1 MQSQESS
8 YTTESGSG
16 VHDSFQGSDASWQ
29 SGSTEHHTATV
40 DASPAP
46 IVPPNQQIVLLL
58 VGLIG
63 SGKVCTQSGIV
74 DLAKALTGCTL
85 SNSRHS
91 HKHLSNTVPSSAGAA
106 RTTSGTVEAWRRLRG
121 SRLEMA
127 YLSSSIGRTSTKGQ
141 PCPVLGFSER
151 YIRSHAIRVCLTAS
165 ERRGSRLRASSRI
178 RLCGCSSLTLRM
190 R

>member
-29 SGSTEHHTATV
+29 SESTEPHTATV

-63 SGKVCTQSGIV
+63 SGKVCT
-74 DLAKALTGCTL
+74 
-85 SNSRHS
+85 
-91 HKHLSNTVPSSAGAA
+91 
-106 RTTSGTVEAWRRLRG
+106 
-121 SRLEMA
+121 
-127 YLSSSIGRTSTKGQ
+127 
-141 PCPVLGFSER
+141 
-151 YIRSHAIRVCLTAS
+151 
-165 ERRGSRLRASSRI
+165 
-178 RLCGCSSLTLRM
+178 
-190 R
+190 

>member
-29 SGSTEHHTATV
+29 SESTEHHTATV

-74 DLAKALTGCTL
+74 DSAKALTGCTL

-106 RTTSGTVEAWRRLRG
+106 RTTSGTVEAWRRSRG

-151 YIRSHAIRVCLTAS
+151 YIRSHAIRVCLVCSQPAS
-165 ERRGSRLRASSRI
+165 DMDQDCERAPGYGCVGARL
-178 RLCGCSSLTLRM
+178 
-190 R
+190 